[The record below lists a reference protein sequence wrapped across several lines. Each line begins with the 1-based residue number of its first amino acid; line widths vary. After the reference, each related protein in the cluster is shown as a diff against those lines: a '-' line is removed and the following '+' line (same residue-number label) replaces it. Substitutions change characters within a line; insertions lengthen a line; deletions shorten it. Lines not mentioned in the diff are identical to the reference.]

1 MKLTIVGLRDEYVE
15 RLAADMER
23 HKVQMHVI
31 PRVLTPGDNELRH
44 TVVLTDSQF
53 SVGVYDETETCER
66 AGIIVG
72 KSFNL
77 TLWNDAFYSMYLR

>member
-15 RLAADMER
+15 RLAADMAR
-23 HKVQMHVI
+23 HKVRMQVI
-31 PRVLTPGDNELRH
+31 PRVLEPGDNERRH

-66 AGIIVG
+66 AGIIAG

-77 TLWNDAFYSMYLR
+77 TLWNDAFFSMYLR